1 MARPPNNWAAACWR
15 APTCA
20 VKAGEKNGRLRAEYC
35 CGCQPAL
42 EQLRASWKWC
52 CGGIGAFGDESPI
65 GKSGEQ
71 RLNLS
76 GSKQQGLSTAYN
88 TVFRPSR
95 LQGIY
100 PNERVEL
107 S

>member
-1 MARPPNNWAAACWR
+1 MRHQQRLSPVQVQPPCATRPGAASHQW
-15 APTCA
+15 
-20 VKAGEKNGRLRAEYC
+20 E
-35 CGCQPAL
+35 
-42 EQLRASWKWC
+42 S
-52 CGGIGAFGDESPI
+52 CGGGLGLSVLDESPI
-65 GKSGEQ
+65 GKSREQ